1 MQPKKV
7 AKFAND
13 MKSVITADIVG
24 STKIPAENRDRLPAL
39 IYELADELQVVSPLK
54 VEIFRGDSFQVLVQR
69 PEEALRVAILFRA
82 GLRKSRLL
90 EKGSIDARMAVGI
103 GEVSYDAEQLSL
115 SDGQAFVFS
124 GREFDELKKRRLSVV
139 TPNEEYNAE
148 LLVSTSMID
157 DIVSHWSRSQSE
169 CVYLSLLT
177 GEKQDDLAKT
187 LNTQRQNVGKKLKA
201 AKEQLC
207 KLYLKRVANLISR
220 L

>member
-1 MQPKKV
+1 
-7 AKFAND
+7 

-24 STKIPAENRDRLPAL
+24 STKIPAGNRDRLPAL

-177 GEKQDDLAKT
+177 GGKQDDLAKA